1 MECDSAI
8 KKKEVGFP
16 GGVVVKN
23 LPVNAGD
30 MGLTPGAE
38 RSYMLRIIAVGTLE
52 SRELGTLGRS
62 QKQRCVSATLWYPS
76 LGAGLAPLT

>member
-16 GGVVVKN
+16 GGLVVKN

-30 MGLTPGAE
+30 MGLTPGAK
-38 RSYMLRIIAVGTLE
+38 RSYRLRSTAMGTLE
-52 SRELGTLGRS
+52 SRELGNLVSS
-62 QKQRCVSATLWYPS
+62 QKLRCVSATL
-76 LGAGLAPLT
+76 

>member
-16 GGVVVKN
+16 GGLVVKN
-23 LPVNAGD
+23 LPVNAED

-38 RSYMLRIIAVGTLE
+38 RSYMLGSTAVGTLD
-52 SRELGTLGRS
+52 SRGLGTLGHPW
-62 QKQRCVSATLWYPS
+62 KHRCVSATL
-76 LGAGLAPLT
+76 